1 MRVDDVL
8 SRLPWRRRP
17 EVTGLVLSGGGARA
31 SFQIGALRYLYDE
44 VGIRPEVIAGTS
56 AGSVLAAV
64 LAQSDEPAE
73 QRRLVGEL
81 ERVWRGMRHSSDMFV
96 PLEWFARL
104 RERGPE
110 WMAALSRRQQRQ
122 RPLGRTF
129 ARVANLTTPRP
140 AADEPQ
146 PGASA
151 QGDGRVAD
159 GERQSGADAVRTRL
173 RTMGA
178 RTRPARPRTEPET
191 EDQGTWGPL
200 GVVEFL
206 TALREVGR
214 ARPDLEVI
222 LRGAEREQ
230 SMYRLGPIVERLLD
244 PEVFVPARVASSGIT
259 LRIAVVSLESG
270 DLRYVTETGALLDRE
285 GRALDERP
293 VDLVDAVRASC
304 AIPAVLPP
312 VRLGEEHYVDGG
324 VRETL
329 PVEVAVE
336 QLGVT
341 RCFAVVAS
349 PPGVPREESY
359 AGKDMLSIVLRSTA
373 GIMSDEGLHDEV
385 VWARRAGAVVIS
397 PELDVHDVLTID
409 PGLTA
414 ISMDYGYMRAAEA
427 VRGASPAESRLVR
440 DLTALRQEIWQ
451 LEVDVLGPVA
461 PESSDGPDGRP
472 DGETDGAATSRGVS
486 TSDDEDHARTTPDL
500 REIVALKER
509 LRDLVDLVPL
519 DYLPPGARHW
529 WRSFEAHAFPVGI
542 APDWA

>member
-1 MRVDDVL
+1 MWVEDVL
-8 SRLPWRRRP
+8 SRLPWRRRT

-81 ERVWRGMRHSSDMFV
+81 ERVWRSMQRSSDMFV
-96 PLEWFARL
+96 PLEWFDRL

-110 WMAALSRRQQRQ
+110 WMAAFSRRQQRQ

-129 ARVANLTTPRP
+129 SRVANLAAPRLTTTSARIRP
-140 AADEPQ
+140 SAAAAVEVAAAAADAG
-146 PGASA
+146 PGTDGS
-151 QGDGRVAD
+151 GLDGRPLDRPGHD
-159 GERQSGADAVRTRL
+159 GPQES
-173 RTMGA
+173 
-178 RTRPARPRTEPET
+178 
-191 EDQGTWGPL
+191 EDQGTWGSL

-244 PEVFVPARVASSGIT
+244 PEVFVPARVATSGIT
-259 LRIAVVSLESG
+259 LRIAVVGLESG
-270 DLRYVTETGALLDRE
+270 ELRYVTESGALLDRQGRPLEE
-285 GRALDERP
+285 GP
-293 VDLVDAVRASC
+293 VDLVAAVRASC

-312 VRLGEEHYVDGG
+312 VRLGDEHYVDGG

-341 RCFAVVAS
+341 RCYAVVAS

-385 VWARRAGAVVIS
+385 TWARRAGAVVIS

-414 ISMDYGYMRAAEA
+414 ISMDYGHMRAAEA
-427 VRGASPAESRLVR
+427 VLGAGPAVSQLVR
-440 DLTALRQEIWQ
+440 DITALRKEIWQ
-451 LEVDVLGPVA
+451 AEVDLLGPGPEGA
-461 PESSDGPDGRP
+461 PEGSDGTDDDRP
-472 DGETDGAATSRGVS
+472 A
-486 TSDDEDHARTTPDL
+486 PDL
-500 REIVALKER
+500 SELAALKQR
-509 LRDLVDLVPL
+509 LRALVDQTPL
-519 DYLPPGARHW
+519 DYLPPGARTW
-529 WRSFEAHAFPVGI
+529 WRSFEAHAFVIDLPPSWTPPADEASTVS
-542 APDWA
+542 ATSR

>member
-1 MRVDDVL
+1 MWVDDVL
-8 SRLPWRRRP
+8 SRLPWRRRT

-31 SFQIGALRYLYDE
+31 SFQIGALRYLYDQ
-44 VGIRPEVIAGTS
+44 VGIRPDVITGTS

-81 ERVWRGMRHSSDMFV
+81 ERVWRGMQHSSDMFV

-110 WMAALSRRQQRQ
+110 WVAAFSRRQQRQ

-129 ARVANLTTPRP
+129 SRVANLAAPRLTPTSTRARPSAP
-140 AADEPQ
+140 AAAAV
-146 PGASA
+146 G
-151 QGDGRVAD
+151 VAAAAA
-159 GERQSGADAVRTRL
+159 EAA
-173 RTMGA
+173 
-178 RTRPARPRTEPET
+178 PELDT
-191 EDQGTWGPL
+191 SPESEDQGTWGSL

-244 PEVFVPARVASSGIT
+244 PEVFVPARVAGSGVT
-259 LRIAVVSLESG
+259 LRIAVVGLESG
-270 DLRYVTETGALLDRE
+270 ELRYVTETGALLDRQ
-285 GRALDERP
+285 GRQLDAGP
-293 VDLVDAVRASC
+293 IDLVEAVRASC

-312 VRLGEEHYVDGG
+312 IRLGDEHYVDGG
-324 VRETL
+324 VREAL

-349 PPGVPREESY
+349 PPGVPREDSY
-359 AGKDMLSIVLRSTA
+359 AGRDMLSIVLRSTA

-385 VWARRAGAVVIS
+385 TWARRAGAVVIG
-397 PELDVHDVLTID
+397 PELDVHDVLTVD

-427 VRGASPAESRLVR
+427 VQGAGPVESQLVR
-440 DLTALRQEIWQ
+440 DITTLRKEIWQ
-451 LEVDVLGPVA
+451 LEVDLLGPGPEDASAEPEA
-461 PESSDGPDGRP
+461 PDDGP
-472 DGETDGAATSRGVS
+472 A
-486 TSDDEDHARTTPDL
+486 PDL
-500 REIVALKER
+500 SELWALKRR
-509 LRDLVDLVPL
+509 LRSLVDQTPL
-519 DYLPPGARHW
+519 EYLPPGARTW
-529 WRSFEAHAFPVGI
+529 WRHFEGHSFPIDLPPGWTSTTDDAYAASV
-542 APDWA
+542 ASR